1 VVVAVGLTLV
11 DPLSAVDVNV
21 PGVIAILAAPAD
33 AQLSVLLDPVVMLVW
48 LAVKELMV
56 GLAAVLTLTVAVEV
70 TDPLALVA
78 VSL

>member
-1 VVVAVGLTLV
+1 MVVAVGLTLV